1 MTLNDEPGHR
11 MKAEEQREPS
21 PDQARQQAQ
30 LLDSLVGLRLLDAL
44 GRRGDSYR
52 AQVRRLWEGHY
63 RVNLLTGD
71 DAASTRIAA
80 SYFLVVDGE
89 GSILA
94 STPEITRQ
102 H

>member
-1 MTLNDEPGHR
+1 
-11 MKAEEQREPS
+11 MKAEEQREQS
-21 PDQARQQAQ
+21 PDEARQQGRQ
-30 LLDSLVGLRLLDAL
+30 LDALVGRRLLEAL
-44 GRRGDSYR
+44 GRRADGHR

-80 SYFLVVDGE
+80 SYFLVVDGD

>member
-1 MTLNDEPGHR
+1 MTAN
-11 MKAEEQREPS
+11 EQGEQS
-21 PDQARQQAQ
+21 PDQARQQGRQ
-30 LLDSLVGLRLLDAL
+30 LGALVVRRLLEAL
-44 GRRGDSYR
+44 GRRGDGYR

-80 SYFLVVDGE
+80 GYFLVVDGE